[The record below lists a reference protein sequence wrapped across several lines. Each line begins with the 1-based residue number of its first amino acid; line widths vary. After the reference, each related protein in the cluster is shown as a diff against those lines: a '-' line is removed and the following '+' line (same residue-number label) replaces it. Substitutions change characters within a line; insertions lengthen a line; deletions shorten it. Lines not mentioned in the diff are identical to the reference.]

1 MSQPGMSSAGPPGGR
16 IVYDGKRMRKAITRR
31 TIDHC
36 ASIMRL
42 VESLH
47 VGASRFRTCN
57 LYAALQPTPSHII
70 NVLLGTL
77 HGIHGFDFS

>member
-1 MSQPGMSSAGPPGGR
+1 
-16 IVYDGKRMRKAITRR
+16 MRKAITRR

-36 ASIMRL
+36 ASIMRF

-47 VGASRFRTCN
+47 IGAARLRTHD

-70 NVLLGTL
+70 NVLWCTVRST
-77 HGIHGFDFS
+77 HGSVHGNSCCRQWRIPKSR